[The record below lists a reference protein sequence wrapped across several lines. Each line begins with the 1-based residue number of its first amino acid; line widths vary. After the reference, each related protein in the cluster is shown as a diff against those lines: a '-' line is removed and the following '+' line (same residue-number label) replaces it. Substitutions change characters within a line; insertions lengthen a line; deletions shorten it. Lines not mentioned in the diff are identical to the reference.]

1 MSLFMKMRWNVSRNK
16 NTILFLAFLLLA
28 GISSLF
34 TRTGVRFVDSVAF
47 CMGFLIYAGLIVFWM
62 QSVRARMLPGRARSY
77 VMASGVL
84 MIAYLVLRVW
94 KFRVTGHMAAWDRYV
109 SYAYNVPMVF
119 VATLFLMTAFCILW
133 GERKSA
139 QRKEVYLLIV
149 PGAFSFLVMTNDL
162 HRWFYRPKA
171 DVSLFA
177 MNTGT
182 YDYGIGFGLFYFWLG
197 LTIAAGVG
205 ILIKVMGKGNVR
217 ILAALLIILIAWL
230 ALILIGYF
238 VFDRHDL
245 PRMYFYAE
253 INIFSLLGIF
263 ETCIRGRLIPHNEN
277 YAAFFSQL
285 GVPALI
291 TDKEIQPVWKTK
303 VPIQASE
310 EQLRSSLQGP
320 TYLDEDTRLSGMA
333 FRSGYAF
340 WTEDESGL
348 NREKRRLASANELLS
363 EENDLIA
370 VENKLKE
377 KKARLDAQN
386 EIYARIAA
394 AIYPKQKRISELL
407 ENAVPGT
414 EEFRDALATSCILN
428 AYSKRK
434 SNLLLLSEETLP
446 RRNREL
452 FLALQESARFLQCR
466 GIRAAAVGEEY
477 AEFPIPEIHALYDTF
492 ETVLEAYLPCLKR
505 MTVSLAED
513 GLRLAMEADGAPA
526 LPVTALLVERR
537 ESDETTFLNIRR
549 GKGGEA

>member
-1 MSLFMKMRWNVSRNK
+1 MRWNVRQNK

-28 GISSLF
+28 GVCNLF
-34 TRTGVRFVDSVAF
+34 TRTGVRLINSVAF
-47 CMGFLIYAGLIVFWM
+47 SMGFLIYAGLLIFWM

-77 VMASGVL
+77 VMSSGVL

-94 KFRVTGHMAAWDRYV
+94 KFRVTGHAVVWDRYV

-119 VATLFLMTAFCILW
+119 VATLFLMTALCILR
-133 GERKSA
+133 GERENV
-139 QRKEVYLLIV
+139 QRKEGYLLLV
-149 PGAFSFLVMTNDL
+149 PGAFSLIVMTNDL
-162 HRWFYRPKA
+162 HGWFYRPRA
-171 DVSLFA
+171 ELSSFA
-177 MNTGT
+177 MNPGT
-182 YDYGIGFGLFYFWLG
+182 YDFGIVFGLFYVWMG
-197 LTIAAGVG
+197 LTIAAGVWL
-205 ILIKVMGKGNVR
+205 LIKVMGKENGR
-217 ILAALLIILIAWL
+217 ILWSLLGTL
-230 ALILIGYF
+230 ATWLILILIDYF
-238 VFDRHDL
+238 VFDRHNF

-263 ETCIRGRLIPHNEN
+263 EICIRGRLIPHNEN
-277 YAAFFSQL
+277 YAAFFARL

-291 TDKEIQPVWKTK
+291 TDKKIMPVWKTRI
-303 VPIQASE
+303 PLQATKA
-310 EQLRSSLQGP
+310 QYLSSLQNP
-320 TYLDEDTRLSGMA
+320 TYLDEDTRLLGMA

-414 EEFRDALATSCILN
+414 EEFREALATSCILN

-505 MTVSLAED
+505 MTVSLSED